1 MNSEQKTAPV
11 RRLSG
16 TLSLISITLA
26 IFAAAPSAM
35 ASFALEGFGGLP
47 SGSYGSNAIT
57 FTDSSGRTYYSY
69 NGSPAPAAY
78 AGLRNPSS
86 GANQGNAFIAIAT
99 AGGSIRANFDATRTL
114 QVGQSL
120 TLSFDAYFNGTPT
133 AANNALRIGM
143 FNLTGTAALGSY
155 TSTSNVADT
164 QGFAVFSNPGAA
176 VSGGS
181 YFGVDP
187 NNASLGLSANTALP
201 AQTSYAFTGSTWTPV
216 TFSIARVSDISGQV
230 AYDLAFTIAG
240 GAGAGGYTLSQ
251 SGVTSSL
258 LTTTT
263 FNSFGIYTSGGELFV
278 DNLQVSYS
286 AIPEPS
292 AYTLLLGAG
301 AMMFGCTR
309 RQRRK

>member
-1 MNSEQKTAPV
+1 MNDEQKTAPV
-11 RRLSG
+11 RLLGG
-16 TLSLISITLA
+16 TLSIASIALCLLVT
-26 IFAAAPSAM
+26 APSAM
-35 ASFALEGFGGLP
+35 ASFALEGFGGLAP
-47 SGSYGSNAIT
+47 ASYGSNAIT

-86 GANQGNAFIAIAT
+86 GANQGNAFIAIAGT
-99 AGGSIRANFDATRTL
+99 AGSIRANFDTSRTL
-114 QVGQSL
+114 QIGESL

-133 AANNALRIGM
+133 AGNNLLRIGM

-155 TSTSNVADT
+155 TNTSNVADT
-164 QGFAVFSNPGAA
+164 QGFAVFANPGAA
-176 VSGGS
+176 VSNGS

-187 NNASLGLSANTALP
+187 NNASLGLSGNTALP

-216 TFSIARVSDISGQV
+216 TFSIARVSDVSGQV
-230 AYDLAFTIAG
+230 AYDLVFTVAG
-240 GAGAGGYTLSQ
+240 GAGAGGYTLSR
-251 SGVTSSL
+251 SSVTSSV

-263 FNSFGIYTSGGELFV
+263 FNSFGIYTNAGELFV

-301 AMMFGCTR
+301 VMVFSCTR